1 MFYPLSKPSLIAD
14 TQIYLRAR
22 NHLAVPQPL
31 HLPTATFSLFK
42 KDLNFGWVEG
52 SGSDGDLI
60 KGGFFFL
67 KRKYSAINILSPSDL
82 FPPSQ
87 KGLKKVVQ
95 L

>member
-31 HLPTATFSLFK
+31 RLPTATFSLLK

-60 KGGFFFL
+60 KGGFLFL
-67 KRKYSAINILSPSDL
+67 KKKKWFEKYI
-82 FPPSQ
+82 
-87 KGLKKVVQ
+87 VQ
-95 L
+95 YYFDKTYLIY